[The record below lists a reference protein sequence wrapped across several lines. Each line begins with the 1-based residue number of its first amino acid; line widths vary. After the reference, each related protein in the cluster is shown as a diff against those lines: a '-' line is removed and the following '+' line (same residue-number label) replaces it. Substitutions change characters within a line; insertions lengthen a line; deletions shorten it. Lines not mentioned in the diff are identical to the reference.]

1 MSYFELRDY
10 IGNLGY
16 STTCSFS
23 IKPPNNGI
31 LVDVNDDMNILD
43 MMCSLEDGDV
53 VEVFVKHLADELTVE
68 PMLIENGNHV
78 DMGES
83 GEDHLNSE
91 DPFATFS
98 TSSLFTSTPHA
109 TTDGATIGDDNID
122 VGPAGSD
129 FSKEE
134 VEYFDYSTEDS
145 VEFEAELVG
154 DDDEEEYRSDV
165 HE

>member
-53 VEVFVKHLADELTVE
+53 VEVFVKHLVDELTVE
-68 PMLIENGNHV
+68 PMLIENGK
-78 DMGES
+78 
-83 GEDHLNSE
+83 DHLNSE

-109 TTDGATIGDDNID
+109 TTDGATIGDDDID

-134 VEYFDYSTEDS
+134 VEDFDYSTEDS

-154 DDDEEEYRSDV
+154 DDEEEEYRSDV

>member
-10 IGNLGY
+10 IRNLGY

-68 PMLIENGNHV
+68 PMLIENG
-78 DMGES
+78 EY
-83 GEDHLNSE
+83 HLNSE

-98 TSSLFTSTPHA
+98 SSSLFTSTPHA
-109 TTDGATIGDDNID
+109 TANGATIGDDDID

-129 FSKEE
+129 FSEE
-134 VEYFDYSTEDS
+134 KVEDFDYSTEDS
-145 VEFEAELVG
+145 VEFEAELVR
-154 DDDEEEYRSDV
+154 DNDEEEYRSDV
-165 HE
+165 HEQVRELRAE